1 MKKILILSALLLAGA
16 ALRAQNLNP
25 VVEVTNAYARE
36 ATGIEKP
43 SQLMDLP
50 DSIYK
55 FNLSFDYSVT
65 NPTYKGAYEF
75 HPYLVQM
82 KPGARLSPEQKFYL
96 RAGAGYS
103 LHPEL
108 DLVWNPVRKENFRMN
123 LYATHQSYVGKY
135 RMLTMPDPDFTWDG
149 GSMDHTG
156 LRGQTALGAEVQRC
170 A

>member
-1 MKKILILSALLLAGA
+1 MKKKILILSALLVAGA

-55 FNLSFDYSVT
+55 FNLSFDYRVT

-82 KPGARLSPEQKFYL
+82 KPGARLSPE
-96 RAGAGYS
+96 
-103 LHPEL
+103 HP
-108 DLVWNPVRKENFRMN
+108 N
-123 LYATHQSYVGKY
+123 LTNCFCS
-135 RMLTMPDPDFTWDG
+135 
-149 GSMDHTG
+149 GSFFCFWE
-156 LRGQTALGAEVQRC
+156 AKAEKI
-170 A
+170 